1 MRYLVAGA
9 VLSCALSMS
18 PAIAEIFR
26 CPGDAGE
33 VLYTQHP
40 CGADTRVVAASGRTA
55 AATGV
60 RASETAWLKTRQ
72 KGKSSAPAKRPVSP
86 DAKRRRQAKQAY
98 QCERKRASLA
108 EVSADLR
115 RGYKPAK
122 GEKLRRRRDAYED
135 YLAAFC
141 R

>member
-1 MRYLVAGA
+1 MRHFTVGT
-9 VLSCALSMS
+9 VLWCILITP

-40 CGADTRVVAASGRTA
+40 CGADTRVVTPAGNSTA
-55 AATGV
+55 GTGI

-72 KGKSSAPAKRPVSP
+72 QGKSTAPARKSINPDSKRQR
-86 DAKRRRQAKQAY
+86 KAKQEY
-98 QCERKRASLA
+98 QCQRKRASLA
-108 EVSADLR
+108 AVSADLR

-122 GEKLRRRRDAYED
+122 GESLRRRRAAYED
-135 YLAAFC
+135 YLDAFC